1 MEFRN
6 NKNIDKTL
14 LSNGMV
20 IDNWKSLC
28 ELMNWKYTHNGKSV
42 IAQKKTLGTVCKWHK
57 EKRSIIIDK
66 VYNKELTR
74 KEISQKKIT
83 VIEIHDDIHLDVLF
97 NYLDEQDVNYK
108 HTEKYCFSK

>member
-42 IAQKKTLGTVCKWHK
+42 IAQKRLLAQYVNGIKKNVQLLLIRCT
-57 EKRSIIIDK
+57 
-66 VYNKELTR
+66 TR
-74 KEISQKKIT
+74 
-83 VIEIHDDIHLDVLF
+83 
-97 NYLDEQDVNYK
+97 N
-108 HTEKYCFSK
+108 